1 MTLRGIGRGLPVTEI
16 LGLVGLQMQT
26 DIQTAIMQFNDPP
39 NAASTVAKKG
49 VQAPLRESLLLY
61 DSIKSEVVEEWNLI
75 EMEANSL
82 HEVDIEACLQSYISA
97 LLLYNQTLFKL
108 VI

>member
-1 MTLRGIGRGLPVTEI
+1 MKNIHATLTIDTKKLNTLIERATE
-16 LGLVGLQMQT
+16 
-26 DIQTAIMQFNDPP
+26 
-39 NAASTVAKKG
+39 
-49 VQAPLRESLLLY
+49 
-61 DSIKSEVVEEWNLI
+61 NLI
-75 EMEANSL
+75 EMEQNSL

>member
-1 MTLRGIGRGLPVTEI
+1 MKNIPVTI
-16 LGLVGLQMQT
+16 IIDT
-26 DIQTAIMQFNDPP
+26 
-39 NAASTVAKKG
+39 KK
-49 VQAPLRESLLLY
+49 LN
-61 DSIKSEVVEEWNLI
+61 ILI
-75 EMEANSL
+75 ERAIENLVEMESNSL

>member
-1 MTLRGIGRGLPVTEI
+1 MKNIPVTLI
-16 LGLVGLQMQT
+16 IDT
-26 DIQTAIMQFNDPP
+26 
-39 NAASTVAKKG
+39 KKLN
-49 VQAPLRESLLLY
+49 VLLESAT
-61 DSIKSEVVEEWNLI
+61 ENLI
-75 EMEANSL
+75 EMESNSL

>member
-1 MTLRGIGRGLPVTEI
+1 MKNIPVTIIIDTKKLNVLIERAI
-16 LGLVGLQMQT
+16 ENLV
-26 DIQTAIMQFNDPP
+26 
-39 NAASTVAKKG
+39 
-49 VQAPLRESLLLY
+49 
-61 DSIKSEVVEEWNLI
+61 

>member
-1 MTLRGIGRGLPVTEI
+1 MKNIPVTITIDTRKLSI
-16 LGLVGLQMQT
+16 L
-26 DIQTAIMQFNDPP
+26 IERAI
-39 NAASTVAKKG
+39 
-49 VQAPLRESLLLY
+49 E
-61 DSIKSEVVEEWNLI
+61 NLI

>member
-1 MTLRGIGRGLPVTEI
+1 MKNIHATLMIDTKKLNTLIES
-16 LGLVGLQMQT
+16 
-26 DIQTAIMQFNDPP
+26 AIENI
-39 NAASTVAKKG
+39 A
-49 VQAPLRESLLLY
+49 
-61 DSIKSEVVEEWNLI
+61 

-97 LLLYNQTLFKL
+97 LLLYNQTLFKV

>member
-1 MTLRGIGRGLPVTEI
+1 MKNIIATI
-16 LGLVGLQMQT
+16 
-26 DIQTAIMQFNDPP
+26 
-39 NAASTVAKKG
+39 TVDTRK
-49 VQAPLRESLLLY
+49 L
-61 DSIKSEVVEEWNLI
+61 NTLI
-75 EMEANSL
+75 ECAIENLAEMESNSL

>member
-1 MTLRGIGRGLPVTEI
+1 MKNIHATLIFDTKKLNTLIER
-16 LGLVGLQMQT
+16 
-26 DIQTAIMQFNDPP
+26 AI
-39 NAASTVAKKG
+39 
-49 VQAPLRESLLLY
+49 E
-61 DSIKSEVVEEWNLI
+61 NLI

>member
-1 MTLRGIGRGLPVTEI
+1 MKNIYATLTVDTKKLNFLIERATE
-16 LGLVGLQMQT
+16 
-26 DIQTAIMQFNDPP
+26 
-39 NAASTVAKKG
+39 
-49 VQAPLRESLLLY
+49 
-61 DSIKSEVVEEWNLI
+61 NLI
-75 EMEANSL
+75 EMEQNSL

>member
-1 MTLRGIGRGLPVTEI
+1 MKNIPVTLI
-16 LGLVGLQMQT
+16 IDT
-26 DIQTAIMQFNDPP
+26 
-39 NAASTVAKKG
+39 KK
-49 VQAPLRESLLLY
+49 L
-61 DSIKSEVVEEWNLI
+61 NTLI
-75 EMEANSL
+75 ESAIENLAKMESNSL

>member
-1 MTLRGIGRGLPVTEI
+1 MKNIPVTLIIDTKKLNTLIER
-16 LGLVGLQMQT
+16 
-26 DIQTAIMQFNDPP
+26 AI
-39 NAASTVAKKG
+39 
-49 VQAPLRESLLLY
+49 E
-61 DSIKSEVVEEWNLI
+61 NLI
-75 EMEANSL
+75 EMEQNSL

>member
-1 MTLRGIGRGLPVTEI
+1 MKNIHATLIIDTKKLNI
-16 LGLVGLQMQT
+16 L
-26 DIQTAIMQFNDPP
+26 IERAI
-39 NAASTVAKKG
+39 
-49 VQAPLRESLLLY
+49 E
-61 DSIKSEVVEEWNLI
+61 NLI
-75 EMEANSL
+75 KMESNSL

>member
-1 MTLRGIGRGLPVTEI
+1 MKNIPVTLI
-16 LGLVGLQMQT
+16 VDTKKLNGL
-26 DIQTAIMQFNDPP
+26 I
-39 NAASTVAKKG
+39 
-49 VQAPLRESLLLY
+49 ESAT
-61 DSIKSEVVEEWNLI
+61 ENFI
-75 EMEANSL
+75 EMESNSL